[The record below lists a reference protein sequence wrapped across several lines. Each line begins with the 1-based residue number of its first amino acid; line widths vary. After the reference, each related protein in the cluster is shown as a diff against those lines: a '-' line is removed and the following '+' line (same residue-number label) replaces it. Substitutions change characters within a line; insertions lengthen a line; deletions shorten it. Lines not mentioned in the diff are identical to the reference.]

1 MYDTLDEKARLRR
14 QMSEEAIALAM
25 KGQWKEAI
33 AVNQSIIEAIP
44 TEVDAYNRL
53 GKAHMEVGDLAQA
66 KEAYRKALELD
77 HNNAIAE
84 KNLNRIQHLGVTKV
98 KIKDTRPKATPDLFI
113 GEVGKA
119 GVVNLTQLA
128 ATEVM
133 AKVMAGDKLNLR
145 VKGHHLVAENEQG
158 EYLGNVDNQHGFRLV
173 KLIAGGNKYTAAVVS
188 LDTNKIKVIIR
199 EVFQD
204 PSQVG
209 RLSFPAKALED
220 FQPHIKDTLLR
231 HGETDEEYPEEEG
244 EGEEAESEE
253 GELLPDGFSI
263 FEAGVYMD
271 DMADTEMLDEE
282 S

>member
-1 MYDTLDEKARLRR
+1 MT
-14 QMSEEAIALAM
+14 EEAIALAM

-33 AVNQSIIEAIP
+33 AINQSIIEAIP

-53 GKAHMEVGDLAQA
+53 GKAYMELGDLAKA
-66 KEAYRKALELD
+66 KETYRKALELD
-77 HNNAIAE
+77 HNNVIAE
-84 KNLNRIQHLGVTKV
+84 KNLNRLEQLGVSKV
-98 KIKDTRPKATPDLFI
+98 KVKDTRQKATPDLFI

-119 GVVNLTQLA
+119 GVVNLLQLA
-128 ATEVM
+128 SPEAL

-158 EYLGNVDNQHGFRLV
+158 EYLGVVDNQHGFRLA
-173 KLIAGGNKYTAAVVS
+173 KLMEGGNKYTAAVVS

-209 RLSFPAKALED
+209 RLSFPAKAFED
-220 FQPHIKDTLLR
+220 FQPHVKDTLLR
-231 HGETDEEYPEEEG
+231 HGETDEEFGEEEG
-244 EGEEAESEE
+244 EGEESEIEE

-263 FEAGVYMD
+263 FEAGVYVD
-271 DMADTEMLDEE
+271 EMADTEMLDEE